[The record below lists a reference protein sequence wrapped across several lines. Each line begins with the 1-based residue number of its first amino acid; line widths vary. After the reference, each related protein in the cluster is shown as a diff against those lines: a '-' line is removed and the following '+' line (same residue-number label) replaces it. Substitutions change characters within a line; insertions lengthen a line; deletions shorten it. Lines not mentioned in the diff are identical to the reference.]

1 MSMWQNSLQLH
12 SNSIIYCIKECE
24 YDSAKLMRIKLP
36 VLIMLTKLFIT
47 MSHKLIY
54 LRTSISSAVYL
65 CPCASHA
72 CGLIN
77 GWGLSRKGL
86 IPSGKCV
93 LVGGGFGL
101 LLVDLI
107 LHNGFVK
114 GSLNASALKRKGT
127 EKLF

>member
-1 MSMWQNSLQLH
+1 M
-12 SNSIIYCIKECE
+12 IKWE
-24 YDSAKLMRIKLP
+24 YDSENLMRIKLP
-36 VLIMLTKLFIT
+36 ALIMPAKLFIT
-47 MSHKLIY
+47 MNYTLIY

-65 CPCASHA
+65 CPCASHD

-86 IPSGKCV
+86 VPSGICA

-101 LLVDLI
+101 IFVDLI

-114 GSLNASALKRKGT
+114 GSLNASAL
-127 EKLF
+127 

>member
-1 MSMWQNSLQLH
+1 M
-12 SNSIIYCIKECE
+12 
-24 YDSAKLMRIKLP
+24 
-36 VLIMLTKLFIT
+36 LIMLTKLFIT
-47 MSHKLIY
+47 MNQKLTY

-77 GWGLSRKGL
+77 CWGLSRKEL
-86 IPSGKCV
+86 VPSGKCA

-101 LLVDLI
+101 ILVDLI

-114 GSLNASALKRKGT
+114 GSLNASAL
-127 EKLF
+127 